1 MLTAGSL
8 LTVEGG
14 LVGLPSLVR
23 FDVRPIDDTPLI
35 ELASTDEPGF
45 VVVAVRA
52 ELVRPGMEAALA
64 GAGLLTQGESLL
76 VLLSVHDG
84 AVTANLAGPLVV
96 APGDTARQLVVE
108 DPDFPL
114 QAAIGHLDAS

>member
-1 MLTAGSL
+1 MLTAGSR

-14 LVGLPSLVR
+14 LVGLPSLVT
-23 FDVRPIDDTPLI
+23 FEVGPVEGTPLV

-52 ELVRPGMEAALA
+52 ELVRPGIEANLA
-64 GAGLLTQGESLL
+64 GTGLLAPGESLL
-76 VLLSVHDG
+76 ALLAVHDG
-84 AVTANLAGPLVV
+84 TLTANLAGPIVV
-96 APGDTARQLVVE
+96 APDDTARQLVIE

-114 QAAIGHLDAS
+114 QAAIGQLDAS